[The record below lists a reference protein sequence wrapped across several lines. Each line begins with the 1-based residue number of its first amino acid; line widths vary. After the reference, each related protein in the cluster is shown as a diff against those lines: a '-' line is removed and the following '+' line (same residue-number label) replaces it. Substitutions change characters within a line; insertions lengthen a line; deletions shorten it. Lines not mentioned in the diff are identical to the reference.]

1 MLGIYIELRNDC
13 IVFKELPAS
22 IVDLMVANAVLLAR
36 QQIFQLCFKK
46 GSKHYKN

>member
-1 MLGIYIELRNDC
+1 MLGIYIELRNNC
-13 IVFKELPAS
+13 IVFKELPTS